1 MNVIIIIIYIMCYLP
16 KFFRTT
22 GVKSISSGS
31 TLARKTTTSASCR
44 PAARSSDMQ
53 TSPAAPE
60 SGSIARMPCT
70 RIYNHARLPIRLT
83 AQGKSLRKLMQNF
96 PSGSRPRAK
105 VCENNLRNFPSGSR
119 PRAKVR
125 ENNLRNFSFRHSA
138 QDKSLRKQSCKT
150 FPSGTQPRTKSAKST
165 CKISLPA
172 LSLGQKFCES
182 NLQSFPFQHSAQ
194 GKSLRKPHAKFPFW
208 HSA

>member
-1 MNVIIIIIYIMCYLP
+1 MCHLP
-16 KFFRTT
+16 KFFCTT
-22 GVKSISSGS
+22 SVKFYLIP
-31 TLARKTTTSASCR
+31 LARRSRETTTSASCR

-70 RIYNHARLPIRLT
+70 RIYSHARLPIRLT

-125 ENNLRNFSFRHSA
+125 ENHLQNFSFRHSA
-138 QDKSLRKQSCKT
+138 QDKSLRKQPGKL
-150 FPSGTQPRTKSAKST
+150 P
-165 CKISLPA
+165 LPA
-172 LSLGQKFCES
+172 LGPGQKF
-182 NLQSFPFQHSAQ
+182 AYI
-194 GKSLRKPHAKFPFW
+194 R
-208 HSA
+208 